1 MSTNS
6 PLSEDFADVASSGR
20 NTPTLPTRRVP
31 GRDGFWDSEDAG
43 FPGAHIRGERVFF
56 FLRTAFHCPSPC
68 QPCSV
73 TPPLLLLLRN
83 AAIHQ
88 HQLTWPPRPRQQ
100 SLDSKGGD
108 NLVGTLVE

>member
-1 MSTNS
+1 MANFARSLKSPYLSPRLRPSMPGRTVSSSSDMSTNS

-43 FPGAHIRGERVFF
+43 FPGAHIR
-56 FLRTAFHCPSPC
+56 AK
-68 QPCSV
+68 
-73 TPPLLLLLRN
+73 
-83 AAIHQ
+83 
-88 HQLTWPPRPRQQ
+88 PRQQ